1 MRIILASTSPYRAK
15 QLRDVGLR
23 FTSMAPRFD
32 EEEFKARSRH
42 LSPRALARRLA
53 YEKAMSVAHALPF
66 SRDAVVIGA
75 DQLASMNGRILGKPG
90 SARNARAMLRAMQ
103 GRSHE
108 LITGVCVIAV
118 NRGKLTVQQSIDTI
132 KIKLRPLTK
141 AQILRYIARDKPF
154 DCAGSYRFEK
164 GGLALVEKMKL
175 RDPSSLLGLP
185 VVDLISMLSKIE
197 KMETFL

>member
-1 MRIILASTSPYRAK
+1 MRIILASTSIYRAK

-23 FTSMAPRFD
+23 FTAMAPRFD
-32 EEEFKARSRH
+32 EDMFKKQAAH
-42 LSPRALARRLA
+42 LKPRALARRLA
-53 YEKAMSVAHALPF
+53 YEKAMSVARALPRT
-66 SRDAVVIGA
+66 RDAVVIGA
-75 DQLASMNGRILGKPG
+75 DQLVSMGDRILGKPG
-90 SARNARAMLRAMQ
+90 DAKKARAMLGAMQ

-108 LITGVCVIAV
+108 LITAICTVAV
-118 NRGKLTVQQSIDTI
+118 HRGRITVQQSVDTV

-141 AQILRYIARDKPF
+141 AQIVRYIARDKPF